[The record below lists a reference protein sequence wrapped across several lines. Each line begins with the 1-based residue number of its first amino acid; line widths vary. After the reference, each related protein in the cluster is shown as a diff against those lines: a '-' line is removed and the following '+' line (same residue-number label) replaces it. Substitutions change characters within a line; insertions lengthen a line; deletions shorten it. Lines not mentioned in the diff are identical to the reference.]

1 MYADTRFALLL
12 KICNFVIMETLV
24 INIPNQKSA
33 LVRQILKEL
42 GVTIQSESADNR
54 KPSEYANRINISKE
68 DAQKMLK
75 DIEQSRSEWER
86 DI

>member
-1 MYADTRFALLL
+1 
-12 KICNFVIMETLV
+12 METLV